1 MTTLP
6 NPFVPEIPADEPSR
20 FVLDERAFMEAVEG
34 PPAFLGDP
42 SPEYL
47 AAVTADD
54 LIPVLAVLAGR

>member
-1 MTTLP
+1 MPDIP
-6 NPFVPEIPADEPSR
+6 NPWVAAQDADEPSR